1 VRARVEAAGELGLD
15 IAELDDRGRLV
26 AGALGGVAVEAG
38 RARIAGSRDS
48 LNDHPFVE
56 ALLTGGVTP
65 PEPRGVDKAEM
76 RELLRRGLVIERDGV
91 YFHPATID
99 RVAEAVSRLL
109 SVNPEGFTVAQLRDD
124 LGASR
129 KYALPLVNELDARGI
144 TRRRGDL
151 RVAGPRLPGGAASA
165 PA

>member
-1 VRARVEAAGELGLD
+1 V
-15 IAELDDRGRLV
+15 
-26 AGALGGVAVEAG
+26 
-38 RARIAGSRDS
+38 
-48 LNDHPFVE
+48 
-56 ALLTGGVTP
+56 
-65 PEPRGVDKAEM
+65 VDKAEL
-76 RELLRRGLVIERDGV
+76 RELLRRKLVVERDGV

-99 RVAEAVSRLL
+99 AVARTAADLL
-109 SVNPEGFTVAQLRDD
+109 RRSPAGFTVAQLRDE

-151 RVAGPRLPGGAASA
+151 RMAGPLLPSAGEGSA

>member
-1 VRARVEAAGELGLD
+1 
-15 IAELDDRGRLV
+15 
-26 AGALGGVAVEAG
+26 
-38 RARIAGSRDS
+38 
-48 LNDHPFVE
+48 
-56 ALLTGGVTP
+56 
-65 PEPRGVDKAEM
+65 M

-151 RVAGPRLPGGAASA
+151 RVAGPRLPGGAGSA